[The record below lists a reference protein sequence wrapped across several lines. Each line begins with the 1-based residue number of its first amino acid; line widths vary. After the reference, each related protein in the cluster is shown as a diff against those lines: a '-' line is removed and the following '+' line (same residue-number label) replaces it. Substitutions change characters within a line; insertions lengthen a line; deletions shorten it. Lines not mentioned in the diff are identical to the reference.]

1 VKIIVPMVPLS
12 MNQQKAIHFHD
23 YKKTRDAWQRTIF
36 ALFTWQQKKK
46 LAEWVK
52 AGTKVMVKIH
62 IERPR
67 LLDPDGIAV
76 KEILDSL
83 VRLELLGG
91 DSSEYIDL
99 PQPTQEKSR
108 QRRTTIEIIP
118 VETGE
123 AK

>member
-1 VKIIVPMVPLS
+1 MKIIVPMVPLS

-52 AGTKVMVKIH
+52 AGTKVTVKIH